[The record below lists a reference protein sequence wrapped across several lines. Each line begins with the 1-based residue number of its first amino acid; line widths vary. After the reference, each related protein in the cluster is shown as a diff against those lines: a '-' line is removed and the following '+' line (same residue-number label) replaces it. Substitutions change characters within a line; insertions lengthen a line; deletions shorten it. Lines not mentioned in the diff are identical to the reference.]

1 MRFTKHDEAEQSP
14 SRRKSYEIPFHL
26 TSLFDRKMY
35 TYIIFEYRNNQKN
48 VEQHFRSQFPD
59 GNLKVA
65 RECFCMSNLCK
76 SQVEKKLLIKSP
88 FFLSLLD
95 SGLDSYEKLSISC
108 VAIKSNTSALFCS
121 S

>member
-35 TYIIFEYRNNQKN
+35 TYIIFEYRNNQKS
-48 VEQHFRSQFPD
+48 VEQHFRSHFLD

-76 SQVEKKLLIKSP
+76 SQEEKNDSLKVHFSSPYRILVLIAMKS
-88 FFLSLLD
+88 FL
-95 SGLDSYEKLSISC
+95 
-108 VAIKSNTSALFCS
+108 
-121 S
+121 

>member
-1 MRFTKHDEAEQSP
+1 
-14 SRRKSYEIPFHL
+14 
-26 TSLFDRKMY
+26 MY
-35 TYIIFEYRNNQKN
+35 TYIIFEYRNNQKC

-65 RECFCMSNLCK
+65 RKCFCMSNLCK
-76 SQVEKKLLIKSP
+76 SQVKKKLLTKSP
-88 FFLSLLD
+88 FSLSLLD